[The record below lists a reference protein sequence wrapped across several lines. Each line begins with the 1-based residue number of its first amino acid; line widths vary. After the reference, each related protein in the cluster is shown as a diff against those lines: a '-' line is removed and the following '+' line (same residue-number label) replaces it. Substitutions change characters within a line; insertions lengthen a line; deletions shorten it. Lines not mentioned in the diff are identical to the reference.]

1 MIIIST
7 SNAKL
12 YMFAGLKKDTR
23 QVWTGTLGF
32 LRCQNA
38 TMLYSGDNVTSIYSF
53 LRKGGSYYIMHNINE
68 NVHLFFKAELIGKPK
83 SSVSVLIHA
92 FVCYM
97 SCTQSGLFSF
107 HNWLS
112 NLPKILFHA
121 FHFWETFKLHNRPHI
136 NHTNANICLL

>member
-38 TMLYSGDNVTSIYSF
+38 TMLYSGDVTSIYSF
-53 LRKGGSYYIMHNINE
+53 LRKGGSYYIMHNIHEKCTLILQRRPNR
-68 NVHLFFKAELIGKPK
+68 KAKI
-83 SSVSVLIHA
+83 
-92 FVCYM
+92 VC
-97 SCTQSGLFSF
+97 
-107 HNWLS
+107 
-112 NLPKILFHA
+112 
-121 FHFWETFKLHNRPHI
+121 
-136 NHTNANICLL
+136 

>member
-53 LRKGGSYYIMHNINE
+53 LRKGGSYYNAQYSRKMYTYS
-68 NVHLFFKAELIGKPK
+68 LKAI
-83 SSVSVLIHA
+83 
-92 FVCYM
+92 
-97 SCTQSGLFSF
+97 
-107 HNWLS
+107 
-112 NLPKILFHA
+112 
-121 FHFWETFKLHNRPHI
+121 
-136 NHTNANICLL
+136 